1 MPTISP
7 DQLERLRAEAIDS
20 KNHWVT
26 LSTIG
31 MPAEVLDAAFRD
43 AKRARRAYENA
54 LRDSQLRGF
63 YEGESALRAWRV
75 RWNADKFQP
84 TSWSGSK
91 VRLFGERNE
100 GALVE
105 ATSAAEAVELFAA
118 AQKPALNPSYLIAVS
133 E

>member
-1 MPTISP
+1 M
-7 DQLERLRAEAIDS
+7 EDS
-20 KNHWVT
+20 KYHWVT
-26 LSTIG
+26 LSAIG

-63 YEGESALRAWRV
+63 YASEFALRTWRV
-75 RWNADKFQP
+75 RWNANKFQS

-105 ATSAAEAVELFAA
+105 AASAVEAVELFAT
-118 AQKPALNPSYLIAVS
+118 AQKPALNPFYLIAVL